1 MDELVF
7 PQGIKT
13 EELTPTYGKIVIG
26 PLERGFGTTLG
37 NSLRRVLL
45 ASIPGAAVVRV
56 NFAGKYHEYDTIE
69 GIKEDVLEIILNI
82 KDLVLRLHG
91 DELKRL
97 TLERKGPCE
106 VTATDISLPSGIE
119 VINPDLHLATLNKK
133 GFLEVEM
140 EVEAGFGY
148 CPAEENK
155 LEDSPLAVIPIDSDF
170 SPVRRVNF
178 VVEGTRVRGK
188 TGYERLI
195 LELTTNGGIKP
206 EEALSES
213 VRILQ
218 RHLDLFGDFAQHPF
232 GLAVKEGEEEED
244 ALAVSLSELQIDQ
257 RACNLLLEAEIT
269 TLGEL
274 LARPREELLDIHGF
288 GAKTLSKV
296 EDRLRELGYALKGEQ
311 EVQGEASAGHR

>member
-1 MDELVF
+1 MDGLVF
-7 PQGIKT
+7 PKGIKT
-13 EELTPTYGKIVIG
+13 EELTPTYGKIVIE
-26 PLERGFGTTLG
+26 PLERGFAATLG

-56 NFAGKYHEYDTIE
+56 NFAGKHHEYDTIE

-82 KDLVLRLHG
+82 KDLALRLHG

-97 TLERKGPCE
+97 TLERRGSCE
-106 VTATDISLPSGIE
+106 VTAADISLPSGVE
-119 VINPDLHLATLNKK
+119 VINPDLHISTLNKK

-148 CPAEENK
+148 RPAEENK

-170 SPVRRVNF
+170 SPVRQVNF

-195 LELTTNGGIKP
+195 LELTTDGGVKP

-218 RHLDLFGDFAQHPF
+218 QHLDLFSDFAQHPF
-232 GLAVKEGEEEED
+232 GLTVKEGEEEEES

-269 TLGEL
+269 SLGDL

-296 EDRLRELGYALKGEQ
+296 EDRLRELGHELKGEQ
-311 EVQGEASAGHR
+311 EV